1 MAKTLVVGGT
11 GFVGASLA
19 DVLSLS
25 VHESVVFTSSGLKNS
40 SIFNNTG
47 KNFSLISWNILNK
60 GYAYPDFDLIIH
72 AATPASAL
80 LNSSNPSEMYNVIVQ
95 GMENIL
101 EFASRHATPPIIL
114 FTSSGAVYEGV
125 SNLSENIREDSMIT
139 PNSLSSPSAYAEGKR
154 TAEAMLTEATKAG
167 VCRGIIARL
176 FAFAGKNLPR
186 DRHFAIGNFVEDAVT
201 RKKIIIRSDGSS
213 IRSYLDQWDMAQ
225 WTLTI
230 ANHGIP
236 NHIYHVGSERA
247 ISIGDLAT
255 LISQRYELITGEIVP
270 IQILGQSSPLDGVSR
285 YVPSTAQTRK
295 ELGLSETI
303 SLESSIDS
311 MLQAAI
317 LQYS

>member
-1 MAKTLVVGGT
+1 MAKTLVIGGT

-19 DVLSLS
+19 DVLSVS
-25 VHESVVFTSSGLKNS
+25 VHESVVFTSSGLKTS
-40 SIFNNTG
+40 SNFKAIG
-47 KNFSLISWNILNK
+47 ENFSHVYWNILDK
-60 GYAYPDFDLIIH
+60 GDVYPDFNLIIH

-80 LNSSNPSEMYNVIVQ
+80 LNSSNPKEMFNVIVQ
-95 GMENIL
+95 GMENVL

-125 SNLSENIREDSMIT
+125 SKLSERIREDSKIT
-139 PNSLSSPSAYAEGKR
+139 PNSLSLSSAYSEGKR
-154 TAEAMLTEATKAG
+154 TAEAMLTEATKTGA
-167 VCRGIIARL
+167 CRGIIARL

-201 RKKIIIRSDGSS
+201 KKKIIIRSDGSS

-225 WTLTI
+225 WMLTI
-230 ANHGIP
+230 ANHGDP

-247 ISIGDLAT
+247 ISISDLAT
-255 LISQRYELITGEIVP
+255 LISRRYELITGELVP
-270 IQILGQSSPLDGVSR
+270 IEILGQSSPLDGVSR

-303 SLESSIDS
+303 SLEKSIDS

-317 LQYS
+317 LQFS